1 MSGDGTMT
9 DRSRMR
15 RPESSR
21 DKTDSISDKQEYI
34 PELTEKISHQQS
46 RSGSLL
52 TSEPEKPR
60 LKRAL
65 KARHVN
71 RVNSKLFNYIYTH
84 FSFILS

>member
-1 MSGDGTMT
+1 MSGDGTIT

-21 DKTDSISDKQEYI
+21 EKNDIFSDKQESL
-34 PELTEKISHQQS
+34 PELTEEISRQQS

-65 KARHVN
+65 KARHVKY
-71 RVNSKLFNYIYTH
+71 S
-84 FSFILS
+84 